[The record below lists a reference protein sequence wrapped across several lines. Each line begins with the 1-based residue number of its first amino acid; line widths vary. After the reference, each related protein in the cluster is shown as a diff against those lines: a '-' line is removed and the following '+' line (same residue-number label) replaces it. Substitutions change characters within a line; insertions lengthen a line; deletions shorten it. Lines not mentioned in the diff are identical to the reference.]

1 MKART
6 FALRPPIGGCVP
18 GFVAWAASFIG
29 LLVLARHLAPPPL
42 AVIVLPA
49 LAGFIV
55 TLWLWPPTVRVGSD
69 GLWIGR
75 MGRRELIPIGEI
87 EGVDWVHGPAN
98 RIRAELP
105 GLVVRRRGKKPIELP
120 MLGLAV
126 IHRDELY
133 AAIEA
138 AMAAAAVRRSR
149 ALAPLDRAGRALDR
163 WRQDLSGMLRGG
175 FRDGALT
182 REELAEVLDDPNAK
196 LEHRVGAALALRGVE
211 DGAAR
216 DRIRIAAEQ
225 SASPRL
231 RLALSLAAEGDDD
244 LAELEQLLA
253 TEQDTPPARGRT
265 G

>member
-29 LLVLARHLAPPPL
+29 LLALARHLAPPPL

-149 ALAPLDRAGRALDR
+149 ALAPLDRAGRALER
-163 WRQDLSGMLRGG
+163 WRQDLSGMLRGA
-175 FRDGALT
+175 FATARS
-182 REELAEVLDDPNAK
+182 
-196 LEHRVGAALALRGVE
+196 RGKSSPRSSMIRTPSWSI
-211 DGAAR
+211 GSAR
-216 DRIRIAAEQ
+216 RWRCEAWKTAPPATG
-225 SASPRL
+225 SASRP
-231 RLALSLAAEGDDD
+231 SN
-244 LAELEQLLA
+244 
-253 TEQDTPPARGRT
+253 PPHPGSASR
-265 G
+265 